1 MVASYA
7 LSCNTYDILINL
19 RYATTVVT
27 SAVIDKVQNECC

>member
-7 LSCNTYDILINL
+7 LSCNTYDILNL